1 MAELIHFVV
10 AVDLETGEVILDD
23 DTLIARFHDGAVWD
37 NEANEWRAET
47 EAEYE
52 RSVEKIKPILDIR

>member
-23 DTLIARFHDGAVWD
+23 DTLIARFHNGAVW
-37 NEANEWRAET
+37 NTNTEEWRAET
-47 EAEYE
+47 EDEYN
-52 RSVEKIKPILDIR
+52 RSVSKIKPILD